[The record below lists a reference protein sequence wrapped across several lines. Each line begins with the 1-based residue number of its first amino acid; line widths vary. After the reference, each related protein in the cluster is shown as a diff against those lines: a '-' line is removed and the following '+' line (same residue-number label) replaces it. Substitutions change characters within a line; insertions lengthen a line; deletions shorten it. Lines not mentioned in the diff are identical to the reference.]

1 MVKPR
6 DESVR
11 ARFATESDRNFSVVA
26 SAGSGKTTGIIER
39 ILSIARSPNAAEILP
54 RLVVVT
60 FTNRA
65 ADEMQQR
72 TRQAL
77 LQENLGQEVQTAS
90 NRAFFGTIH
99 AFCMK
104 LLTDF
109 GHYLGLPAPVELV
122 EDDDD
127 LWQEFAQNQIRIG
140 DSLGEKDRALLLR
153 FVQAR
158 DLMELARRA
167 RSAVLQVPGLTP
179 CPPPEFAEIYSQ
191 SAKGKG
197 NDNIA
202 RSQAELREWENRF
215 SGDWEYLRWPVCFTA
230 PNAKFTQLWQEKF
243 APLRKWICAAA
254 TCVAAEVQRD
264 YLDFRLDNGVVTYDD
279 QIALAEQLLQH
290 PVAAPRI
297 RDENFRV
304 ILDEAQDTEP
314 LQFSVLLEVT
324 RPPEA
329 KGLWLQDPHLGP
341 RPGHFCMVGD
351 FQQSIYWQRA
361 DLNYYRAV
369 HDALISDKN
378 GESLEFAVTFRLDQ
392 KQLDFVNETFWEIL
406 NNKDGQVRFVELQPR
421 PNILPGKVIRVP
433 LAKEL
438 LPEGKKLKDYQK
450 ARIEADYLARWIKDA
465 GLKKLS
471 ADSWREV
478 AILCPRKAWLQTMA
492 AALRRVGLPVA
503 IQSENDVKGDSPAY
517 AWLTALLTIMSDP
530 LNAYEIVGVL
540 RDIFGASDHDLAVF
554 SEGQKA
560 RFRID
565 QIASATGRISS
576 FLHMLAEIRQRAE
589 GLALFDAVSLIIEQT
604 QLRERLLLLPA
615 TEFGDLARELDALT
629 VQAAEAEANGM
640 ILPGFSEQ
648 LRNDFASSRAVR
660 FSADDDAIQLITSYK
675 AKGSEWQAVIVP
687 FLAREL
693 RTPSP
698 PYPHFVKSPADG
710 ELVIAFAKEDKSK
723 DLKDAIERAEQQ
735 QLERLLYVATTRARH
750 TLVVVLDQE
759 IFSNSEGKLLKT
771 AQLRRLIRDKDFY
784 SGEFEQHTSTIDEVP
799 ESSPITEHASQKKDA
814 QIDPLTNDELKRAAK
829 RASDFVRKI
838 TPSALD
844 PEVPADVRTRS
855 RLDTLAT
862 LYGRWWH
869 KFFQRLDWKGGIDF
883 AQNIFEKE
891 LPFSPDAK
899 GAVKDWDAT
908 HRHLFSDASIA
919 RFLESD
925 ETLFHAE
932 FPFSWRR
939 NNRSVLE
946 GLIDLVMI
954 DRKAHRCL
962 LLDWKTNNV
971 SPSDVEIFRET
982 YRPQLAAYW
991 KAVTEITGLEVE
1003 AGLFSIALGRLLLY
1017 SAEELQM
1024 EWRRLEQLPPSQL
1037 ENEITPDSVDQ
1048 RLTAERSDTPKAARG
1063 PRYPGT
1069 A

>member
-6 DESVR
+6 DEGVR
-11 ARFATESDRNFSVVA
+11 ARFASELHRNFSVVA
-26 SAGSGKTTGIIER
+26 SAGSGKTTAITER
-39 ILSIARSPNAAEILP
+39 VLSIACSPKAVEILP

-77 LQENLGQEVQTAS
+77 LDENLRQEVQTAF

-99 AFCMK
+99 SFCMK

-109 GHYLGLPAPVELV
+109 GHYLGLPAPLELV

-127 LWQEFAQNQIRIG
+127 LWQEFAQNQTRIG
-140 DSLGEKDRALLLR
+140 RSLGEKDRALLLR

-167 RSAVLQVPGLTP
+167 RAAVLQVPGLSP
-179 CPPPEFAEIYSQ
+179 CPPLDFTEVYSQ

-202 RSQAELREWENRF
+202 KSQAELREWESRF
-215 SGDWEYLRWPVCFTA
+215 AGDWEYLRWPIRFTA
-230 PNAKFTQLWQEKF
+230 PNARFTQLWQEKF

-264 YLDFRLDNGVVTYDD
+264 YLNFRLDHGLVTYDD
-279 QIALAEQLLQH
+279 QIALAEDLLQH
-290 PVAAPRI
+290 PVAARRI
-297 RDENFRV
+297 REESFRV

-329 KGLWLQDPHLGP
+329 KGLWLQDRHLGP
-341 RPGHFCMVGD
+341 RPGSFCMVGD
-351 FQQSIYWQRA
+351 FQQSIYWKRA

-369 HDALISDKN
+369 HEALISEKN

-392 KQLDFVNETFWEIL
+392 KQLDFVNETFREIL

-421 PNILPGKVIRVP
+421 PSILPGKVIRVP

-450 ARIEADYLARWIKDA
+450 ARIEAEYLARWIKDA

-471 ADSWREV
+471 ADSWGEV
-478 AILCPRKAWLQTMA
+478 AILCPRKAWLQTTA

-503 IQSENDVKGDSPAY
+503 IQSEHDVKGDSPAY
-517 AWLTALLTIMSDP
+517 AWLTALLTIMTDP

-560 RFRID
+560 RFRIEE
-565 QIASATGRISS
+565 IASATGRISS
-576 FLHMLAEIRQRAE
+576 VLHMLAEIRQRAE
-589 GLALFDAVSLIIEQT
+589 DMALFDAVTLIIEQT

-615 TEFGDLARELDALT
+615 TEFGDLARELDALLA
-629 VQAAEAEANGM
+629 QAAEAEANGL
-640 ILPGFSEQ
+640 ILAGFAEQ
-648 LRNDFASSRAVR
+648 LRNDFASLRAVR
-660 FSADDDAIQLITSYK
+660 FSADDNAIQLITSHK
-675 AKGSEWQAVIVP
+675 AKGSEWQTVIVP

-693 RTPSP
+693 RPPSP
-698 PYPHFVKSPADG
+698 RYPDFVKSPVDG
-710 ELVIAFAKEDKSK
+710 ELIIAFGNQDKSK

-750 TLVVVLDQE
+750 TLVVVLDEE
-759 IFSNSEGKLLKT
+759 IFSSSEGKLLKT

-784 SGEFEQHTSTIDEVP
+784 SGEFDQHSSTIDEILEP
-799 ESSPITEHASQKKDA
+799 LPIVGHASRKNGA
-814 QIDPLTNDELKRAAK
+814 EIEPLTSRELKRAEK
-829 RASDFVRKI
+829 CASEFVRKI

-844 PEVPADVRTRS
+844 SGVPAEVRTRS
-855 RLDTLAT
+855 RLDNLAT

-869 KFFQRLDWKGGIDF
+869 KFFQRLDWKGGIDS
-883 AQNIFEKE
+883 AQKLFEKE
-891 LPFSPDAK
+891 LPISPDTKA
-899 GAVKDWDAT
+899 AVKDWNAT
-908 HRHLFSDASIA
+908 RRNLFSDASIA
-919 RFLESD
+919 RFLGND

-939 NNRSVLE
+939 NDRSVLE
-946 GLIDLVMI
+946 GLIDSIMI
-954 DRKAHRCL
+954 DSKAASCL
-962 LLDWKTNNV
+962 VLDWKTNVV
-971 SPSDVEIFRET
+971 SPSDAGIFRAR

-991 KAVTEITGLEVE
+991 KAVGEITRLEVG
-1003 AGLFSIALGRLLLY
+1003 AGLFSTALGCLLLY
-1017 SAEELQM
+1017 SAEELQT
-1024 EWRRLEQLPPSQL
+1024 EWYRLEQLPPAQL
-1037 ENEITPDSVDQ
+1037 EGEIRPDAPD
-1048 RLTAERSDTPKAARG
+1048 DF
-1063 PRYPGT
+1063 
-1069 A
+1069 

>member
-1 MVKPR
+1 MGNMVKPR
-6 DESVR
+6 DEYVR
-11 ARFATESDRNFSVVA
+11 ARFAGELDRNFSVVA
-26 SAGSGKTTGIIER
+26 SAGSGKTTAITQR

-77 LQENLGQEVQTAS
+77 LEENLRQKVQTAF

-99 AFCMK
+99 SFCMK

-109 GHYLGLPAPVELV
+109 GHYLGLPAPLELV

-127 LWQEFAQNQIRIG
+127 LWQEFAQNQTRIG
-140 DSLGEKDRALLLR
+140 RSLGEKDRAMLLR
-153 FVQAR
+153 FVQVR
-158 DLMELARRA
+158 NLMELGRRA
-167 RSAVLQVPGLTP
+167 GSVALRAPPLSS
-179 CPPPEFAEIYSQ
+179 CPPLDFAEVYSQ
-191 SAKGKG
+191 SDKG
-197 NDNIA
+197 NENI
-202 RSQAELREWENRF
+202 SKSKTELRDWEIRHA
-215 SGDWEYLRWPVCFTA
+215 GDWEYLRWPVCFTA
-230 PNAKFTQLWQEKF
+230 PNARFTQLWQEKF
-243 APLRKWICAAA
+243 APLRQWICDAA
-254 TCVAAEVQRD
+254 TCVAGEVQRD
-264 YLDFRLDNGVVTYDD
+264 YLNFRLDHGLVTYGD
-279 QIALAEQLLQH
+279 QIALAEELLQH
-290 PVAAPRI
+290 SVAAQRI
-297 RDENFRV
+297 REENFRV

-314 LQFSVLLEVT
+314 LQFSVLLEAT

-329 KGLWLQDPHLGP
+329 KGLWLQDRHLGP

-369 HDALISDKN
+369 HEALISDKN

-392 KQLDFVNETFWEIL
+392 KQLDFVNETFREIL
-406 NNKDGQVRFVELQPR
+406 NNKHGQVRFVELQPR
-421 PNILPGKVIRVP
+421 PKILPGKVIRVP
-433 LAKEL
+433 LVAKEL

-450 ARIEADYLARWIKDA
+450 ARIEAEYLARWIKNA

-492 AALRRVGLPVA
+492 AALRRIGLPVA
-503 IQSENDVKGDSPAY
+503 IQSERDVKGDSPAY
-517 AWLTALLTIMSDP
+517 AWLTALLTIMTAP

-540 RDIFGASDHDLAVF
+540 REIFGASDHDLAVF

-565 QIASATGRISS
+565 EIVLASGRISS
-576 FLHMLAEIRQRAE
+576 VLRTLAEIRQRAE
-589 GLALFDAVSLIIEQT
+589 GLALFDAVTLIIEQT

-615 TEFGDLARELDALT
+615 TEFGDLARELDAL
-629 VQAAEAEANGM
+629 VAQAAEAEANGM
-640 ILPGFSEQ
+640 ILAGFAEQ
-648 LRNDFASSRAVR
+648 LRNDFASPRAVR
-660 FSADDDAIQLITSYK
+660 FSADDNAIQLITSHK

-693 RTPSP
+693 RPPSP
-698 PYPHFVKSPADG
+698 RYPNLVKSPVDG
-710 ELVIAFAKEDKSK
+710 ELIIAFAKEDKPK
-723 DLKDAIERAEQQ
+723 ELKDAIERAQQ
-735 QLERLLYVATTRARH
+735 QELERLLYVATTRARH

-759 IFSNSEGKLLKT
+759 IFCNSEGKLPRT

-784 SGEFEQHTSTIDEVP
+784 SNEFDQHSSTIDEVLEP
-799 ESSPITEHASQKKDA
+799 SPMVEHASQKNGA
-814 QIDPLTNDELKRAAK
+814 EIEPLSSSELKRATK
-829 RASDFVRKI
+829 RASEFVRKI

-844 PEVPADVRTRS
+844 SGIPADMRTRS

-869 KFFQRLDWKGGIDF
+869 KFFQGLDWKGGIDS
-883 AQNIFEKE
+883 AQKLFEKE
-891 LPFSPDAK
+891 LPISPDAK
-899 GAVKDWDAT
+899 AALKDWNATRQNLFNDAT
-908 HRHLFSDASIA
+908 IA
-919 RFLESD
+919 RFLASD

-939 NNRSVLE
+939 NDRSVLE
-946 GLIDLVMI
+946 GLIDSIMI
-954 DRKAHRCL
+954 NRKAGRCL
-962 LLDWKTNNV
+962 LLDWKTNDV
-971 SPSDVEIFRET
+971 SASDVEIFRET

-1003 AGLFSIALGRLLLY
+1003 AGLFSTALGHLLLY

-1024 EWRRLEQLPPSQL
+1024 EWRRLEQLPPAQL
-1037 ENEITPDSVDQ
+1037 ENEIQSNAVD
-1048 RLTAERSDTPKAARG
+1048 G
-1063 PRYPGT
+1063 F
-1069 A
+1069 

>member
-11 ARFATESDRNFSVVA
+11 ARFATELDRNFSVVA

-77 LQENLGQEVQTAS
+77 LQENLGQEVQTAF

-99 AFCMK
+99 SFCMK

-109 GHYLGLPAPVELV
+109 GHYLGLPAPLELV

-127 LWQEFAQNQIRIG
+127 LWQEFAQNQTRIG
-140 DSLGEKDRALLLR
+140 RSLGEKDRAMLLR

-167 RSAVLQVPGLTP
+167 QSAVLQVPGLTP
-179 CPPPEFAEIYSQ
+179 CPPPDFAEIYSQ

-202 RSQAELREWENRF
+202 RSQAELREWEKRF
-215 SGDWEYLRWPVCFTA
+215 GGDWEYLRWPVCFTA
-230 PNAKFTQLWQEKF
+230 PNARFTQLWQEKF

-264 YLDFRLDNGVVTYDD
+264 YLNFRLDRGLVTYDD
-279 QIALAEQLLQH
+279 QIALAEGLLQH
-290 PVAAPRI
+290 PVAGERI
-297 RDENFRV
+297 REESFRV
-304 ILDEAQDTEP
+304 ILDEAQDTAP

-324 RPPEA
+324 RPLEA
-329 KGLWLQDPHLGP
+329 KGLWLQDRHLGP

-369 HDALISDKN
+369 HEALVADKN

-392 KQLDFVNETFWEIL
+392 KQLDFVNETFREIL

-438 LPEGKKLKDYQK
+438 LPGGKKLKDYQK

-503 IQSENDVKGDSPAY
+503 IQSEHDVKGDSPAY
-517 AWLTALLTIMSDP
+517 AWLTALLTIMTDP

-565 QIASATGRISS
+565 EIASATGRISS
-576 FLHMLAEIRQRAE
+576 VLHPLAEIRQRAE
-589 GLALFDAVSLIIEQT
+589 GLALFDAVTLIIEQT

-615 TEFGDLARELDALT
+615 TEFGDLARELDALI

-640 ILPGFSEQ
+640 ILGGFAEQ
-648 LRNDFASSRAVR
+648 LRNDFASLRAVR
-660 FSADDDAIQLITSYK
+660 FSADDNAIQLITSYK

-698 PYPHFVKSPADG
+698 RYPHFVKSPADG
-710 ELVIAFAKEDKSK
+710 ELIIAFGNQDKSK

-759 IFSNSEGKLLKT
+759 IFSSSDGKLLKT
-771 AQLRRLIRDKDFY
+771 AQLRRLIRDEDFY
-784 SGEFEQHTSTIDEVP
+784 SGEFEQHTSTIDQVS
-799 ESSPITEHASQKKDA
+799 ESSPIVEHASQKNGSE
-814 QIDPLTNDELKRAAK
+814 IEPLTDDELKRAAK

-844 PEVPADVRTRS
+844 PEVPTDVRIRS

-869 KFFQRLDWKGGIDF
+869 KFFQRLDWKGGIDS
-883 AQNIFEKE
+883 AQKLFEKE
-891 LPFSPDAK
+891 LPISPDAK
-899 GAVKDWDAT
+899 AAVKDWNAT
-908 HRHLFSDASIA
+908 RRNLFSDATIGL
-919 RFLESD
+919 FLASD

-939 NNRSVLE
+939 NDRSVLE
-946 GLIDLVMI
+946 GLIDSIMI
-954 DRKAHRCL
+954 NCKAGRCL
-962 LLDWKTNNV
+962 LLDWKTNDV
-971 SPSDVEIFRET
+971 SASDVEIFRET

-991 KAVTEITGLEVE
+991 KAVTEITCLEVE
-1003 AGLFSIALGRLLLY
+1003 AGLFSTALGRLLLY

-1024 EWRRLEQLPPSQL
+1024 EWHRLEQLPPTQL
-1037 ENEITPDSVDQ
+1037 ENEITPDSADG
-1048 RLTAERSDTPKAARG
+1048 L
-1063 PRYPGT
+1063 
-1069 A
+1069 

>member
-11 ARFATESDRNFSVVA
+11 ARFASELDRNFSVVA
-26 SAGSGKTTGIIER
+26 SAGSGKTTAITER

-77 LQENLGQEVQTAS
+77 LQEDLRWEVQTAF

-99 AFCMK
+99 SFCMK

-109 GHYLGLPAPVELV
+109 GHYLGLPAPLELV
-122 EDDDD
+122 EGDDN
-127 LWQEFAQNQIRIG
+127 LWQEFAQNQTRIG
-140 DSLGEKDRALLLR
+140 RSLGDRDRAMLLR

-158 DLMELARRA
+158 ELMELARRA
-167 RSAVLQVPGLTP
+167 RSAVLQVPGLSS
-179 CPPPEFAEIYSQ
+179 CPPLDFAEVYSQ
-191 SAKGKG
+191 SDKGKG
-197 NDNIA
+197 NDNISK
-202 RSQAELREWENRF
+202 SQAELREWEKRF
-215 SGDWEYLRWPVCFTA
+215 ADDWEYLRWPVCFTA
-230 PNAKFTQLWQEKF
+230 VNAKFTQLWQEKF
-243 APLRKWICAAA
+243 APLRQWICDAA

-264 YLDFRLDNGVVTYDD
+264 YLNFRLDHGLVTYGD
-279 QIALAEQLLQH
+279 QIALAKELLQH
-290 PVAAPRI
+290 PVAAQRI
-297 RDENFRV
+297 REESFRV
-304 ILDEAQDTEP
+304 LLDEAQDTEP
-314 LQFSVLLEVT
+314 LQFSVLLEAT

-329 KGLWLQDPHLGP
+329 KGLWLQDRRLGP

-369 HDALISDKN
+369 HESLISDKN

-392 KQLDFVNETFWEIL
+392 KQLDFVNETFREIL

-433 LAKEL
+433 LLAKEL

-450 ARIEADYLARWIKDA
+450 ARIEAEYLARWIKDA

-478 AILCPRKAWLQTMA
+478 AILCPRKAWLQTTA

-503 IQSENDVKGDSPAY
+503 IQSEHDVKGDSPAY
-517 AWLTALLTIMSDP
+517 AWLTALLTIMTDP

-540 RDIFGASDHDLAVF
+540 REICGASDHDLAVF

-565 QIASATGRISS
+565 KILSATGRISS
-576 FLHMLAEIRQRAE
+576 VLHMLAQIRQRAE
-589 GLALFDAVSLIIEQT
+589 GLALFDGVTLIIEQT
-604 QLRERLLLLPA
+604 QLRERLLLLPT
-615 TEFGDLARELDALT
+615 TEFGDLERELDAL
-629 VQAAEAEANGM
+629 VAQAAEAEANGM
-640 ILPGFSEQ
+640 ILAGFAEQ
-648 LRNDFASSRAVR
+648 LRNDFASPRAVR
-660 FSADDDAIQLITSYK
+660 FSADDNAIQLITSHK

-693 RTPSP
+693 RLPSP
-698 PYPHFVKSPADG
+698 RYPDFVKSPVDG
-710 ELVIAFAKEDKSK
+710 ELIIAFAKEDKSK
-723 DLKDAIERAEQQ
+723 DLKDAIERAQRQE
-735 QLERLLYVATTRARH
+735 LERLLYVATTRARH

-759 IFSNSEGKLLKT
+759 IFSNSEGKLPRT

-784 SGEFEQHTSTIDEVP
+784 SDEFDQYSTTIDEVL
-799 ESSPITEHASQKKDA
+799 ELSPIVGHVSQKNGSE
-814 QIDPLTNDELKRAAK
+814 IEPLTHSELRRAAK
-829 RASDFVRKI
+829 RASEFVRKI

-844 PEVPADVRTRS
+844 SEVSVNVGTRS

-869 KFFQRLDWKGGIDF
+869 RFFQRLDWKSGIDS
-883 AQNIFEKE
+883 AEKLFEKE
-891 LPFSPDAK
+891 LPISPDTKA
-899 GAVKDWDAT
+899 AVKDWNAT
-908 HRHLFSDASIA
+908 RRDLFSDATIA
-919 RFLESD
+919 RFLASD

-939 NNRSVLE
+939 NDRSMLE
-946 GLIDLVMI
+946 GLIDSIMI
-954 DRKAHRCL
+954 NRKAGRCL
-962 LLDWKTNNV
+962 LLDWKTNDV
-971 SPSDVEIFRET
+971 SPSDVEIFRQT
-982 YRPQLAAYW
+982 YRPQLTAYW
-991 KAVTEITGLEVE
+991 KAVTEIVGLEVE
-1003 AGLFSIALGRLLLY
+1003 AGLFSTALGRLLLY

-1024 EWRRLEQLPPSQL
+1024 EWRRLEQLPHAQL
-1037 ENEITPDSVDQ
+1037 ESEIRPD
-1048 RLTAERSDTPKAARG
+1048 AAVG
-1063 PRYPGT
+1063 F
-1069 A
+1069 

>member
-6 DESVR
+6 DEFVR
-11 ARFATESDRNFSVVA
+11 ARFASELDRNFSVVA
-26 SAGSGKTTGIIER
+26 SAGSGKTTAITER
-39 ILSIARSPNAAEILP
+39 ILSIARSRNAVEILP

-77 LQENLGQEVQTAS
+77 LQENLRQEVHTAF

-99 AFCMK
+99 SFCMK

-109 GHYLGLPAPVELV
+109 GHYLGLPAPLELV

-127 LWQEFAQNQIRIG
+127 LWQEFTQNQTRIG
-140 DSLGEKDRALLLR
+140 RSLGEKDRAVLLR

-167 RSAVLQVPGLTP
+167 RAAVLQVPGLSP
-179 CPPPEFAEIYSQ
+179 CPPLDFTEVYSQ

-202 RSQAELREWENRF
+202 KSQAELREWESRF
-215 SGDWEYLRWPVCFTA
+215 AGDWEYLRWPIRFTA

-264 YLDFRLDNGVVTYDD
+264 YLNFRLDHGLVTYDD
-279 QIALAEQLLQH
+279 QIALAEELLQH
-290 PVAAPRI
+290 PVAAQRI
-297 RDENFRV
+297 REESFRV

-329 KGLWLQDPHLGP
+329 KGLWLQDRHLGP

-351 FQQSIYWQRA
+351 FQQSIYWKRA

-369 HDALISDKN
+369 HEAVISDKN

-392 KQLDFVNETFWEIL
+392 KQLDFVNETFREIL
-406 NNKDGQVRFVELQPR
+406 NNKDGQVPFVELQPR
-421 PNILPGKVIRVP
+421 PEILPGKVIRVP
-433 LAKEL
+433 LATEL
-438 LPEGKKLKDYQK
+438 LPGGKKLKDYQK
-450 ARIEADYLARWIKDA
+450 ARIEAEHLAGWIKDA

-503 IQSENDVKGDSPAY
+503 IQSEHDVKGDSPAY
-517 AWLTALLTIMSDP
+517 AWLTALLTIMTDP
-530 LNAYEIVGVL
+530 LNDYEIVGVL
-540 RDIFGASDHDLAVF
+540 REIFGASDHDLAVF
-554 SEGQKA
+554 SEGQKT

-565 QIASATGRISS
+565 EIASATGRISS
-576 FLHMLAEIRQRAE
+576 VLHTLAEIRQRAE
-589 GLALFDAVSLIIEQT
+589 GLALFDVVTLIIEQT
-604 QLRERLLLLPA
+604 QLRDRLLLLPA
-615 TEFGDLARELDALT
+615 AEFGDLARELDALI

-640 ILPGFSEQ
+640 ILPGFAEQ
-648 LRNDFASSRAVR
+648 LRNDFASPRAVR
-660 FSADDDAIQLITSYK
+660 FSAEDNAIQLITSYK

-687 FLAREL
+687 FLARDL
-693 RTPSP
+693 RTP
-698 PYPHFVKSPADG
+698 
-710 ELVIAFAKEDKSK
+710 
-723 DLKDAIERAEQQ
+723 
-735 QLERLLYVATTRARH
+735 TRARH

-759 IFSNSEGKLLKT
+759 IFSSSDGKLLKT

-784 SGEFEQHTSTIDEVP
+784 SGEFDQDSSTIDEVR
-799 ESSPITEHASQKKDA
+799 ESSPIVEHASQKNGSE
-814 QIDPLTNDELKRAAK
+814 IEPLTSSEFKRAAK
-829 RASDFVRKI
+829 RASEFVRKI

-844 PEVPADVRTRS
+844 SEVPADVRTRS

-869 KFFQRLDWKGGIDF
+869 KFFQRLDWKGGIDS
-883 AQNIFEKE
+883 AQKLFEKE
-891 LPFSPDAK
+891 LPISPDAK
-899 GAVKDWDAT
+899 AAVKDWNAT
-908 HRHLFSDASIA
+908 RRNLFSDATIA
-919 RFLESD
+919 RFLASD

-932 FPFSWRR
+932 FPFSWHR
-939 NNRSVLE
+939 NDRSVLE
-946 GLIDLVMI
+946 GLIDSIMI
-954 DRKAHRCL
+954 NRKAGRCL
-962 LLDWKTNNV
+962 LLDWKTNDV

-991 KAVTEITGLEVE
+991 KAVTEIAGLEVE
-1003 AGLFSIALGRLLLY
+1003 AGLFSTALGHLLLY

-1024 EWRRLEQLPPSQL
+1024 EWRRLKQLPPAQL
-1037 ENEITPDSVDQ
+1037 ENEIRRD
-1048 RLTAERSDTPKAARG
+1048 AADG
-1063 PRYPGT
+1063 F
-1069 A
+1069 